1 MTKVAIYSRVST
13 ADQSLEPQL
22 KELYEYIKHRHDL
35 EVVAQY
41 SDVMSGAK
49 KSRPGMDKLL
59 EDAKSGKFEVVM
71 AVKLDR
77 LARSLSNFAALMV
90 ELDDAKVSL
99 LVPGQAIDTTNQS
112 PCGKFQMAV
121 LAAVAQLE
129 RDFIRERVTAG
140 LAVAR
145 DNGVKL
151 GRPSHKLVENSVEV
165 IQQWRTDN
173 GTYRNLAER
182 LGGVSVATAYKM
194 AQKD

>member
-1 MTKVAIYSRVST
+1 MTRAVIYARVST
-13 ADQSLEPQL
+13 VEQTVEPQL
-22 KELYEYIKHRHDL
+22 KELYEYVKNHPDIEIVR
-35 EVVAQY
+35 QY

-59 EDAKSGKFEVVM
+59 EDAKAGKFEMVL

-77 LARSLSNFAALMV
+77 LARSLTNFAAIMAL
-90 ELDDAKVSL
+90 LDEAKISL
-99 LVPGQAIDTTNQS
+99 VVPGQSIDTSDQS

-151 GRPSHKLVENSVEV
+151 GRPSRKLVENSDHI
-165 IQQWRTDN
+165 IQQWRLDK
-173 GTYRNLAER
+173 GTYRDLAER

-194 AQKD
+194 ARKD

>member
-1 MTKVAIYSRVST
+1 MTKTAIYTRVST
-13 ADQSLEPQL
+13 GEQSVEPQL
-22 KELYEYIKHRHDL
+22 KEIYEYISHRPDL
-35 EVVAQY
+35 EIVAKY

-49 KSRPGMDKLL
+49 KSRPGMDKLI
-59 EDAKSGKFEVVM
+59 EDAKAGKFEVVM

-90 ELDDAKVSL
+90 ELDEANVSL
-99 LVPGQAIDTTNQS
+99 LIPGQAIDTTNQS

-151 GRPSHKLVENSVEV
+151 GRPSKKLVENSDAV
-165 IQQWRTDN
+165 IQQWRIDK
-173 GTYRNLAER
+173 GTYRDLSQR